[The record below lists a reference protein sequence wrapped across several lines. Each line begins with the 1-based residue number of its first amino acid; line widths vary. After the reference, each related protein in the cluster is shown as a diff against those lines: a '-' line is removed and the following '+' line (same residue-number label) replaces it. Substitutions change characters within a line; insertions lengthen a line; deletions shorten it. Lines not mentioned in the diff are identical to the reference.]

1 MLRSLTAISKDVE
14 GGVLPCAELVLV
26 YSFYVQV
33 FVRDE
38 PEETRKRNNV
48 EPTQEELSAARSN
61 R

>member
-1 MLRSLTAISKDVE
+1 MLNLFF
-14 GGVLPCAELVLV
+14 V
-26 YSFYVQV
+26 YSFDVQV

-38 PEETRKRNNV
+38 PEETRKRTNV